1 MKHNLDEE
9 MMSGKLCTS
18 TNVHGPVF
26 ESGAG
31 WSCLDVPKLANPD
44 IGRERLL
51 GSCIGREL
59 VTVESNSGNWY
70 LIHDARTKKKNL

>member
-1 MKHNLDEE
+1 
-9 MMSGKLCTS
+9 
-18 TNVHGPVF
+18 
-26 ESGAG
+26 
-31 WSCLDVPKLANPD
+31 VPKLANPD